1 MEQVDQ
7 ALVDVGGFADIVD
20 GDDDEL
26 GDDIAAGEEVLAAS
40 ESTGSDEFALIMA
53 ELENMMMD
61 ESFNSKVDAFTEQHC
76 DEFEDSE
83 ENKLVYTSLF
93 SEYTKLLEAHIE
105 ETLGAALKGFDMQK
119 FCASL
124 SERSDAKELPLAL
137 EMLSAYGDFEA
148 FKAMMLSCKVGRSLG
163 DMGVIGGK
171 LPVHTDEQE
180 DGVEMP
186 DLNLS
191 ISSASGS
198 GQSRGDW
205 QPPGGAM

>member
-1 MEQVDQ
+1 MSWSPCAENSKIPRRCSDPQMVAFRTPPNASWPPSQSCSGTPGKSMAASEAPKPPKPPTMEQVDQ

-124 SERSDAKELPLAL
+124 SERSDAKVRRRRCP
-137 EMLSAYGDFEA
+137 Y
-148 FKAMMLSCKVGRSLG
+148 
-163 DMGVIGGK
+163 
-171 LPVHTDEQE
+171 
-180 DGVEMP
+180 
-186 DLNLS
+186 
-191 ISSASGS
+191 
-198 GQSRGDW
+198 
-205 QPPGGAM
+205 PPPPHPCPG